1 MEIFFDLI
9 FRPRRAMKK
18 SNIYSLI
25 TLLFI
30 VGVFIPFH
38 LQFSKRLSSLTGYE
52 ILGVKAFI
60 IFVMIVIF
68 YVFGTAGIYFI
79 LLTFDEKFRYSL
91 ILSYFPYVFTP
102 ISLFFGN
109 MGSCFFLVLIG
120 WSFYLEYLA
129 VKLNT
134 KADMTKS
141 LMTMLIFKS
150 LRVISI
156 LWLIFLW

>member
-79 LLTFDEKFRYSL
+79 LLTFDRKIPLFADSELFSIRFYSYQ
-91 ILSYFPYVFTP
+91 SFFWQHGK
-102 ISLFFGN
+102 LFFPCIN
-109 MGSCFFLVLIG
+109 RMVL
-120 WSFYLEYLA
+120 LP
-129 VKLNT
+129 
-134 KADMTKS
+134 
-141 LMTMLIFKS
+141 
-150 LRVISI
+150 
-156 LWLIFLW
+156 